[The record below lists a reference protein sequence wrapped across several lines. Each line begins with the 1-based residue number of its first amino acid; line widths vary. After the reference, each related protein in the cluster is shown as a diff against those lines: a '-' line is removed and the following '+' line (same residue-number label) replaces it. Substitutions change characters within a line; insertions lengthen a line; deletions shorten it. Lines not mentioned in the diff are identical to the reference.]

1 MAKKKFKKLIT
12 YLTFFLLTIL
22 LASLIPLF
30 RSSSANTFKYP
41 LNIFTWIN
49 REIRAFIFFHRN
61 FTENER
67 LKKEISS
74 LRQKIFIAEELSLEN
89 KRLKALLSF
98 KQSSP
103 YVVVASKVIGRDP
116 SNWSSTIIIDK
127 GKRDGIRPSLPVI
140 TERGLVGKVIE
151 VGNSTSKIMLITDP
165 NFGVSA
171 VLQRS
176 RQEGLV
182 SGTLGNLLIMRYLSA
197 DTDIKVS
204 DAVVTSGLS
213 QIFPKGII
221 IGRVKEIGTAFSGLS
236 RFAMIRSEVDS
247 STLEEVLVIVK

>member
-1 MAKKKFKKLIT
+1 
-12 YLTFFLLTIL
+12 
-22 LASLIPLF
+22 
-30 RSSSANTFKYP
+30 
-41 LNIFTWIN
+41 
-49 REIRAFIFFHRN
+49 
-61 FTENER
+61 
-67 LKKEISS
+67 
-74 LRQKIFIAEELSLEN
+74 
-89 KRLKALLSF
+89 
-98 KQSSP
+98 
-103 YVVVASKVIGRDP
+103 
-116 SNWSSTIIIDK
+116 
-127 GKRDGIRPSLPVI
+127 
-140 TERGLVGKVIE
+140 
-151 VGNSTSKIMLITDP
+151 MLITDP

-236 RFAMIRSEVDS
+236 RFAMIRPEVDS
-247 STLEEVLVIVK
+247 STLEEVLVVV